1 MGNSNR
7 PNKLTHCVSLG
18 SDPPLANNPGF
29 FSVPPGT
36 EKLYKLLQADKK
48 FFYSFLHVIAS
59 SLTEQCSNI
68 YENCLKTGIAKAQP
82 GRKMLRFFRQKI
94 VSPQANICGRN
105 PLSSPHAFIFFLIPP
120 FQNVGLKV
128 LPLAERGN

>member
-48 FFYSFLHVIAS
+48 FFYSFLHVIALNLLSDPEFSLAS

-68 YENCLKTGIAKAQP
+68 YENCLKTGIAKA
-82 GRKMLRFFRQKI
+82 
-94 VSPQANICGRN
+94 
-105 PLSSPHAFIFFLIPP
+105 
-120 FQNVGLKV
+120 
-128 LPLAERGN
+128 